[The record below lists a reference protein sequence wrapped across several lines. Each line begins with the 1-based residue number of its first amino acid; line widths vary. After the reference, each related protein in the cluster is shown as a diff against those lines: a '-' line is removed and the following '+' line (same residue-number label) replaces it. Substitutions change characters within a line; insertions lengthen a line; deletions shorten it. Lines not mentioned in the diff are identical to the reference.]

1 MRITPARPLSR
12 RTMLRGAGACIALPL
27 LEAML
32 PSPAA
37 QGASRLQSQARS
49 IAEQP
54 RMICCYVPHG
64 VNIYDWFSADAGPNW
79 TLTPTLQ
86 ALADFKQDFTLISG
100 LGHPHGPGGHQGHH
114 TWLTAANL
122 TGTPG
127 KDYQNS
133 LSIDQVAAKRH
144 AAQTRFPSL
153 ELSSKGGGETLAY
166 DDFGIP
172 LPAEQQPPR
181 LFNRLFVPEGEDSR
195 RATMQ
200 RYHERSSV
208 LDAVL
213 AEARSLQGR
222 LGQADRRKLDEYLGS
237 VRETERRVERL
248 KSWIDVPRP
257 RVDAD
262 QLQLQANWYTLHDQ
276 EMWIDVMLDLAY
288 LAFQT
293 DSTRV
298 VTYQWS
304 SEAGFNHSISHHG
317 GDPDK
322 LRQIAEIDRRYI
334 ARLARFLKLLKE
346 TAEGDGNMLDNTLV
360 LYGSGMNNGK
370 GGGHSGKDLPLL
382 LAGGR
387 KLGIKQGQHL
397 RFEVDST
404 PMSNLLLTMLQAVG
418 VEQETFRDST
428 GTLTGLS

>member
-1 MRITPARPLSR
+1 MRFISPRPISR
-12 RTMLRGAGACIALPL
+12 RTMLRGAGASIALPL
-27 LEAML
+27 LEAMV
-32 PSPAA
+32 PASA
-37 QGASRLQSQARS
+37 KAASRPQPLAQST
-49 IAEQP
+49 AEHP

-64 VNIYDWFSADAGPNW
+64 VNIYDWFPGDAGPNW

-86 ALADFKQDFTLISG
+86 GLADFKQDFTLISG

-122 TGTPG
+122 SGTPG

-133 LSIDQVAAKRH
+133 LSIDQIAAKLQGT
-144 AAQTRFPSL
+144 QTRFPSL

-181 LFNRLFVPEGEDSR
+181 LFNRLFVPEGEASR
-195 RATMQ
+195 QATLQ
-200 RYHERSSV
+200 RYHEQSSV

-213 AEARSLQGR
+213 SEARSLQGR
-222 LGQADRRKLDEYLGS
+222 LGQADRRKLDEYLAS

-248 KSWIDVPRP
+248 KNWIDVPRP
-257 RVDAD
+257 QVDAD
-262 QLQLQANWYTLHDQ
+262 DLQLEANWYTLHDQ

-298 VTYQWS
+298 ITFQWS
-304 SEAGFNHSISHHG
+304 SEAGFNHTISHHG
-317 GDPDK
+317 GDPEL
-322 LRQIAEIDRRYI
+322 LRQIAEIDRNYV
-334 ARLARFLKLLKE
+334 ARLARFLKLLKA
-346 TAEGDGNMLDNTLV
+346 TREGDGNMLDNTLV

-370 GGGHSGKDLPLL
+370 GGGHSSQNLPLL

-387 KLGIKQGQHL
+387 KLGIRQGQHL
-397 RFEVDST
+397 QFEVDST
-404 PMSNLLLTMLQAVG
+404 PMSNLLLSMLQAVG
-418 VEQETFRDST
+418 VEQDAFRDSS